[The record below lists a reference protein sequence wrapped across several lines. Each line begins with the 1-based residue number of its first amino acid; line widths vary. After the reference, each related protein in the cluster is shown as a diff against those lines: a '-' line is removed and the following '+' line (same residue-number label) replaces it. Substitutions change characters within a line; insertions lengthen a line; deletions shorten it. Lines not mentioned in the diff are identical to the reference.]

1 MLLIYT
7 IIFAVV
13 AFLFIKN
20 VAYPYAIDR
29 YFKSEEFLALK
40 ESISQH
46 VQDCNDLNQ
55 HIQNLKL
62 SYADIESFDYGKGKL
77 SDTSRYNMKR
87 KNWSESTNNRWTH
100 PCSLS
105 IVKNANDQPFKY
117 LCKYFNIK
125 PTEETLEKFENALN
139 DFSAAEQGKG
149 LLVQERDE
157 TIASVMESIP
167 PFVLRSSEER
177 IKQEL
182 GFMLVSL
189 SQLYFPVYTFQYV
202 SAGGNSS
209 SRFDFRLDLDQLERF
224 IGYLA
229 ELVKF
234 ENSVAGQRALMT
246 AKLRERIKVRDDFT
260 CQICSLSTADEKN
273 LLLEIDHIV
282 PLSKGGKSTED
293 NLQVLCWRCNRS
305 KGARTDHTPSLTHDQ
320 VVNKIPKPEVAARSA
335 TPPKL
340 PQSTPVSIAESFK
353 EKPRSATPK
362 PSIDMTRPSVS
373 TPPPFPQSHSV
384 KATPESTT
392 TADSTVPQPSSTN
405 DVFLTCFPDPAAV
418 KPAQATPSKPTSLT
432 NAQKNA
438 VRSAQSYLES
448 SGFSRNGL
456 IEQLKYDSYT
466 VSDATTAV
474 DSLDMNWTKQANK
487 TAKSYLQDS
496 GFSRKGLIE
505 QLEYD
510 GYTISD
516 ATTAVD
522 GLDMSWIKQA
532 KKTANSYLRD
542 SGFSRNG
549 LIEQLE
555 YDGYSVNDATAAVDS
570 LNLGQAKSDK
580 PKQGN
585 TETVEIIRK
594 NPSDLTGPQK
604 NAARSAKEWLDCSPY
619 SRKGLIETLSE
630 SDGYGVSDATFAV
643 DSLDMNWTKQAKKAA
658 KEWIEFSPYS
668 RKGLIETLTES
679 DGYAVDDST
688 VAVDG
693 LNIDWNEQ
701 ALRSAK
707 DWLEYSGYSRKSLIE
722 TLSESD
728 GYSQS
733 QATYAAEKA
742 GA

>member
-1 MLLIYT
+1 
-7 IIFAVV
+7 
-13 AFLFIKN
+13 
-20 VAYPYAIDR
+20 
-29 YFKSEEFLALK
+29 
-40 ESISQH
+40 
-46 VQDCNDLNQ
+46 
-55 HIQNLKL
+55 
-62 SYADIESFDYGKGKL
+62 
-77 SDTSRYNMKR
+77 MKR

-139 DFSAAEQGKG
+139 DFSAAEQGKV
-149 LLVQERDE
+149 LLVQERDA

-167 PFVLRSSEER
+167 AFVMRSSEER

-182 GFMLVSL
+182 GFMLVNL

-246 AKLRERIKVRDDFT
+246 AKLRERIKVRDNFT
-260 CQICSLSTADEKN
+260 CKICSLSTSDEKN
-273 LLLEIDHIV
+273 LLLEIDHII

-305 KGARTDHTPSLTHDQ
+305 KGSKTDHVPSLTHDQ
-320 VVNKIPKPEVAARSA
+320 LVNNIPKPEVAARPA
-335 TPPKL
+335 MPPTL
-340 PQSTPVSIAESFK
+340 PQSRSASIAASFN
-353 EKPRSATPK
+353 EKPRAVTPK
-362 PSIDMTRPSVS
+362 LSVS
-373 TPPPFPQSHSV
+373 MVRPNTNMPPPIPHSHSL
-384 KATPESTT
+384 KATPDIITSAI
-392 TADSTVPQPSSTN
+392 TAPPPTN
-405 DVFLTCFPDPAAV
+405 DVFLTCFPDPVVAE
-418 KPAQATPSKPTSLT
+418 PAQATPSNLTNIT

-438 VRSAQSYLES
+438 VRTAQSYLES

-456 IEQLKYDSYT
+456 IEQLKYDGYT
-466 VSDATTAV
+466 GSDATTAV
-474 DSLDMNWTKQANK
+474 DSLDMNWIKQAKK

-496 GFSRKGLIE
+496 GFSRNGLIE

-522 GLDMSWIKQA
+522 
-532 KKTANSYLRD
+532 
-542 SGFSRNG
+542 
-549 LIEQLE
+549 
-555 YDGYSVNDATAAVDS
+555 S
-570 LNLGQAKSDK
+570 LNLGQSKSDK
-580 PKQGN
+580 PKQSQ
-585 TETVEIIRK
+585 TETVEFTPK
-594 NPSDLTGPQK
+594 NSADLTNPQK
-604 NAARSAKEWLDCSPY
+604 NAVRSAKDWIEYSAY
-619 SRKGLIETLSE
+619 SRNNLIETLSQ
-630 SDGYGVSDATFAV
+630 SDGYTIRDATFAV
-643 DSLDMNWTKQAKKAA
+643 DSLDINWAKQAKKAA
-658 KEWIEFSPYS
+658 KDWIEYSAYS
-668 RKGLIETLTES
+668 RKNLIETLSQS
-679 DGYAVDDST
+679 DGYTINDAAA
-688 VAVDG
+688 AVDG

-707 DWLEYSGYSRKSLIE
+707 DWLEYSGYSRKNLIE
-722 TLSESD
+722 TLSQSD

-742 GA
+742 GV

>member
-1 MLLIYT
+1 MFLIYI

-29 YFKSEEFLALK
+29 YFKSEEFLAIK

-62 SYADIESFDYGKGKL
+62 SYADIESFDYGKGQL

-149 LLVQERDE
+149 LLVRERDD

-167 PFVLRSSEER
+167 PFVLRSSEDR

-246 AKLRERIKVRDDFT
+246 AKLRDRIKVRDNFT
-260 CQICSLSTADEKN
+260 CQICSLSTSDEKN
-273 LLLEIDHIV
+273 LLLEIDHVV

-305 KGARTDHTPSLTHDQ
+305 KGAKTDHTPSLTHDH
-320 VVNKIPKPEVAARSA
+320 VVNKMPKPEVAARSA
-335 TPPKL
+335 IPPKL

-353 EKPRSATPK
+353 PQPVTLK
-362 PSIDMTRPSVS
+362 PSVDIPRPQAN
-373 TPPPFPQSHSV
+373 TPPPIPHSHSV
-384 KATPESTT
+384 KATPERTT
-392 TADSTVPQPSSTN
+392 TTPASAVQQPSPSN
-405 DVFLTCFPDPAAV
+405 DIFLTCFSDQEAA
-418 KPAQATPSKPTSLT
+418 KPAQEAPSNPTNLT

-456 IEQLKYDSYT
+456 IEQLEYDGYT
-466 VSDATTAV
+466 IGDATTAI
-474 DSLDMNWTKQANK
+474 DSLDMNWLKQAKK

-522 GLDMSWIKQA
+522 SLDMNWLKQA
-532 KKTANSYLRD
+532 KKTAKSYLRD
-542 SGFSRNG
+542 SGFSRDG

-580 PKQGN
+580 PKQDH
-585 TETVEIIRK
+585 TETVEVICK
-594 NPSDLTGPQK
+594 NPDDLTGPQK
-604 NAARSAKEWLDCSPY
+604 NAARSAKEWLECSPY

-658 KEWIEFSPYS
+658 KEWIECSPYS

-679 DGYAVDDST
+679 DGYAIYDST

-693 LNIDWNEQ
+693 LNVDWNEQ
-701 ALRSAK
+701 ALMSAK
-707 DWLEYSGYSRKSLIE
+707 EWLEYSGYSRKNLIE

>member
-1 MLLIYT
+1 MFFIYT
-7 IIFAVV
+7 IIFAVI
-13 AFLFIKN
+13 AYLFIKN
-20 VAYPYAIDR
+20 VAYPYAVNR
-29 YFKSEEFLALK
+29 YFKGEEFLAIK

-62 SYADIESFDYGKGKL
+62 SYADIESFDYGEGNL

-139 DFSAAEQGKG
+139 DFSAAEQGKV
-149 LLVQERDE
+149 LLVQERDA

-167 PFVLRSSEER
+167 AFVMRSSEER
-177 IKQEL
+177 IKREL
-182 GFMLVSL
+182 GFMLVNL

-246 AKLRERIKVRDDFT
+246 AKLRERIKVRDNFT
-260 CQICSLSTADEKN
+260 CKICSLSTSDEKN
-273 LLLEIDHIV
+273 LLLEIDHII

-305 KGARTDHTPSLTHDQ
+305 KGSKTDHVPSLTHDQ
-320 VVNKIPKPEVAARSA
+320 LVNNIPKPEVAARPA
-335 TPPKL
+335 MPPTL
-340 PQSTPVSIAESFK
+340 PQNMPVSIAESFN
-353 EKPRSATPK
+353 EKPRAVTPK
-362 PSIDMTRPSVS
+362 SSLSMVRPNTN
-373 TPPPFPQSHSV
+373 TPPPIPHSHSL
-384 KATPESTT
+384 KATPDITTSAST
-392 TADSTVPQPSSTN
+392 APPPTN
-405 DVFLTCFPDPAAV
+405 DVFLTCFPDPVVAES
-418 KPAQATPSKPTSLT
+418 AQATPNNPTNIT

-438 VRSAQSYLES
+438 VRTAQSYLEG

-456 IEQLKYDSYT
+456 IEQLEYDGYT
-466 VSDATTAV
+466 GSDATIAV
-474 DSLDMNWTKQANK
+474 DSLDMNW
-487 TAKSYLQDS
+487 
-496 GFSRKGLIE
+496 
-505 QLEYD
+505 
-510 GYTISD
+510 
-516 ATTAVD
+516 
-522 GLDMSWIKQA
+522 IKQA
-532 KKTANSYLRD
+532 KKTAKSYLRD

-555 YDGYSVNDATAAVDS
+555 YDGYTSSDATIAVDS
-570 LNLGQAKSDK
+570 LNLGQEKSDK
-580 PKQGN
+580 PKQSH
-585 TETVEIIRK
+585 TETVEFTPK
-594 NPSDLTGPQK
+594 NSADLTNPQK
-604 NAARSAKEWLDCSPY
+604 NAVRSAKDWIEYSAY
-619 SRKGLIETLSE
+619 SRKNLIETLSQ
-630 SDGYGVSDATFAV
+630 SDGYTIRDATFAV
-643 DSLDMNWTKQAKKAA
+643 DSLDINWAKQAKKAA
-658 KEWIEFSPYS
+658 KDWIEYSAYS
-668 RKGLIETLTES
+668 RKNLIETLSQS
-679 DGYAVDDST
+679 DGYTIDDAT
-688 VAVDG
+688 AAVDG

-707 DWLEYSGYSRKSLIE
+707 DWLKYSGYSRKNLIE
-722 TLSESD
+722 TLSQSD

-742 GA
+742 DV

>member
-1 MLLIYT
+1 MFFIYT
-7 IIFAVV
+7 IIFAVI
-13 AFLFIKN
+13 AYLFIKN
-20 VAYPYAIDR
+20 VAYPYAVDR
-29 YFKSEEFLALK
+29 YFKSEEFLAIK

-62 SYADIESFDYGKGKL
+62 SYADIESFDYGKGNL

-87 KNWSESTNNRWTH
+87 KNWSENTNNRWTH

-139 DFSAAEQGKG
+139 DFSAAEQGKV
-149 LLVQERDE
+149 LLVQERDA

-167 PFVLRSSEER
+167 AFVMRSSEER

-182 GFMLVSL
+182 GFMLVNL

-246 AKLRERIKVRDDFT
+246 AKLRERIKVRDNFT
-260 CQICSLSTADEKN
+260 CKICSLSTSDEKN
-273 LLLEIDHIV
+273 LLLEIDHII

-305 KGARTDHTPSLTHDQ
+305 KGSKTDHVPSLTHDQ
-320 VVNKIPKPEVAARSA
+320 LVNNIPKPEVAARPA
-335 TPPKL
+335 MPPTL
-340 PQSTPVSIAESFK
+340 PQNMPVSIAESFN
-353 EKPRSATPK
+353 EKPRAVTPK
-362 PSIDMTRPSVS
+362 SSVS
-373 TPPPFPQSHSV
+373 MVRPNTNTPPPIPHSHSLKATLDITTSASTAPQS
-384 KATPESTT
+384 P
-392 TADSTVPQPSSTN
+392 PTN
-405 DVFLTCFPDPAAV
+405 DVFLTCFPDPVVAEA
-418 KPAQATPSKPTSLT
+418 AQATPSNPTNIT

-438 VRSAQSYLES
+438 VRTAHSYLES
-448 SGFSRNGL
+448 SGFSR
-456 IEQLKYDSYT
+456 D
-466 VSDATTAV
+466 
-474 DSLDMNWTKQANK
+474 
-487 TAKSYLQDS
+487 
-496 GFSRKGLIE
+496 GLIE

-510 GYTISD
+510 GYTGSD
-516 ATTAVD
+516 ATIAVD
-522 GLDMSWIKQA
+522 SLDMNWIKQA
-532 KKTANSYLRD
+532 KKTAKSYLQD

-555 YDGYSVNDATAAVDS
+555 YDGYTSSDATTAVDS
-570 LNLGQAKSDK
+570 LNLSQSKSDK
-580 PKQGN
+580 PEQSQ
-585 TETVEIIRK
+585 TETVEFTPK
-594 NPSDLTGPQK
+594 NSADLTNPQK
-604 NAARSAKEWLDCSPY
+604 NAVRSAKNWLEYSAY
-619 SRKGLIETLSE
+619 SRNNLIETLSQ
-630 SDGYGVSDATFAV
+630 SDGYTIRDATFAV
-643 DSLDMNWTKQAKKAA
+643 DSLDINWAKQAKKAA
-658 KEWIEFSPYS
+658 KDWIEYSAYS
-668 RKGLIETLTES
+668 RKNLIETLSQS
-679 DGYAVDDST
+679 DGYTIDDAT
-688 VAVDG
+688 AAVDG

-728 GYSQS
+728 GYSKS

>member
-1 MLLIYT
+1 MFLIYT
-7 IIFAVV
+7 IVFAVI

-20 VAYPYAIDR
+20 VAYPYAINR
-29 YFKSEEFLALK
+29 YFKSEEFLAIK

-77 SDTSRYNMKR
+77 SDTSKYKMKR

-139 DFSAAEQGKG
+139 DFSAAEQGKD

-167 PFVLRSSEER
+167 PFVLRSSGER

-182 GFMLVSL
+182 GFMFVSL

-234 ENSVAGQRALMT
+234 ENSVGGQRALMT

-260 CQICSLSTADEKN
+260 CQLCFLSTSDEKN

-305 KGARTDHTPSLTHDQ
+305 KGAKTDHNPSLKHNQ
-320 VVNKIPKPEVAARSA
+320 VVNEIPKPAVAARS
-335 TPPKL
+335 TMPPKL
-340 PQSTPVSIAESFK
+340 PQSTPVSVAESFK
-353 EKPRSATPK
+353 EKSQPVIPK
-362 PSIDMTRPSVS
+362 PSVS
-373 TPPPFPQSHSV
+373 IARSRANKPPPIPQSHSV
-384 KATPESTT
+384 ETTPERTT
-392 TADSTVPQPSSTN
+392 MPANNMPQPSSAN
-405 DVFLTCFPDPAAV
+405 DVFLTCFSDPVAE
-418 KPAQATPSKPTSLT
+418 KPEQATSNKPTNLT

-438 VRSAQSYLES
+438 LRTARSYLEGS
-448 SGFSRNGL
+448 SFSRDGL

-466 VSDATTAV
+466 VSDATAAV
-474 DSLDMNWTKQANK
+474 DNLDMNWTKQAKK

-510 GYTISD
+510 GYTVSD

-522 GLDMSWIKQA
+522 SLDMNWAKQA
-532 KKTANSYLRD
+532 KKTAKSYLQD
-542 SGFSRNG
+542 SGFSHKG

-555 YDGYSVNDATAAVDS
+555 YEGYTVNDATAAVDS
-570 LNLGQAKSDK
+570 LDLG
-580 PKQGN
+580 
-585 TETVEIIRK
+585 
-594 NPSDLTGPQK
+594 
-604 NAARSAKEWLDCSPY
+604 
-619 SRKGLIETLSE
+619 
-630 SDGYGVSDATFAV
+630 
-643 DSLDMNWTKQAKKAA
+643 
-658 KEWIEFSPYS
+658 
-668 RKGLIETLTES
+668 
-679 DGYAVDDST
+679 
-688 VAVDG
+688 
-693 LNIDWNEQ
+693 
-701 ALRSAK
+701 
-707 DWLEYSGYSRKSLIE
+707 
-722 TLSESD
+722 
-728 GYSQS
+728 
-733 QATYAAEKA
+733 
-742 GA
+742 

>member
-1 MLLIYT
+1 MPEILNERQHFIYT
-7 IIFAVV
+7 IIFAVI
-13 AFLFIKN
+13 AYLFIKN
-20 VAYPYAIDR
+20 VAYPYAVDR
-29 YFKSEEFLALK
+29 YFKSEEFLAIK

-62 SYADIESFDYGKGKL
+62 SYADIESFDYGKGNL

-139 DFSAAEQGKG
+139 DFSAAEQGKV
-149 LLVQERDE
+149 LLVQERDA

-167 PFVLRSSEER
+167 AFVMRSSEER

-182 GFMLVSL
+182 GFMLVNL

-246 AKLRERIKVRDDFT
+246 AKLRERIKVRDNFT
-260 CQICSLSTADEKN
+260 CKICSLSTSDEKN
-273 LLLEIDHIV
+273 LLLEIDYIT

-305 KGARTDHTPSLTHDQ
+305 KGSKTDHVPSLTHDQ
-320 VVNKIPKPEVAARSA
+320 LVNNIPKPEVAARPA
-335 TPPKL
+335 MPPTL
-340 PQSTPVSIAESFK
+340 PQNMPVSIAESFN
-353 EKPRSATPK
+353 EKPRAVTPK
-362 PSIDMTRPSVS
+362 SSVS
-373 TPPPFPQSHSV
+373 MVRPNTNTPPPIPHSHSL
-384 KATPESTT
+384 KATPDITTSAST
-392 TADSTVPQPSSTN
+392 APQSPPTN
-405 DVFLTCFPDPAAV
+405 DVFLTCFPDPVVAEA
-418 KPAQATPSKPTSLT
+418 AQATPSNPTNIT

-438 VRSAQSYLES
+438 VRTAHSYLES
-448 SGFSRNGL
+448 SGFSRDGL
-456 IEQLKYDSYT
+456 IEQLEYDGYT
-466 VSDATTAV
+466 GSDATIAV
-474 DSLDMNWTKQANK
+474 DSLDMNWIKQAKK

-496 GFSRKGLIE
+496 GF
-505 QLEYD
+505 
-510 GYTISD
+510 T
-516 ATTAVD
+516 
-522 GLDMSWIKQA
+522 
-532 KKTANSYLRD
+532 
-542 SGFSRNG
+542 RNG

-555 YDGYSVNDATAAVDS
+555 YDGYTSSDATTAVDS
-570 LNLGQAKSDK
+570 LNLSQSKSDK
-580 PKQGN
+580 PEQSQ
-585 TETVEIIRK
+585 TETVEFTPK
-594 NPSDLTGPQK
+594 NSADLTNPQK
-604 NAARSAKEWLDCSPY
+604 NAVRSAKDWLEYSAY
-619 SRKGLIETLSE
+619 SRKNLIETLSQ
-630 SDGYGVSDATFAV
+630 SDGYTIRDATFAV
-643 DSLDMNWTKQAKKAA
+643 DSLDINWAKQAKKAA
-658 KEWIEFSPYS
+658 KDWIEYSAYS
-668 RKGLIETLTES
+668 RKNLIETLSQS
-679 DGYAVDDST
+679 DGYTIDDGT

-693 LNIDWNEQ
+693 LNVDWNEQ

-707 DWLEYSGYSRKSLIE
+707 DWLEYSGYSRKNLIE
-722 TLSESD
+722 TLSQSD

-742 GA
+742 GV

>member
-1 MLLIYT
+1 MLPEILNERQHFIYT
-7 IIFAVV
+7 IIFAVI
-13 AFLFIKN
+13 AYLFIKN
-20 VAYPYAIDR
+20 VAYPYAVDR
-29 YFKSEEFLALK
+29 YFKSEEFLAIK

-62 SYADIESFDYGKGKL
+62 SYADIESFDYGKGNL

-139 DFSAAEQGKG
+139 DFSAAEQGKV
-149 LLVQERDE
+149 LLVQERDA

-167 PFVLRSSEER
+167 AFVMRSSEER

-182 GFMLVSL
+182 GFMLVNL

-246 AKLRERIKVRDDFT
+246 AKLRERIKVRDNFT
-260 CQICSLSTADEKN
+260 CKICSLSTSDEKN
-273 LLLEIDHIV
+273 LLLEIDYIT

-305 KGARTDHTPSLTHDQ
+305 KGSKTDHVPSLTHDQ
-320 VVNKIPKPEVAARSA
+320 LVNNIPKPEVAARPA
-335 TPPKL
+335 MPPTL
-340 PQSTPVSIAESFK
+340 PQNMPVSIAESFN
-353 EKPRSATPK
+353 EKPRAVTPK
-362 PSIDMTRPSVS
+362 SSVS
-373 TPPPFPQSHSV
+373 MVRPNTNTPPPIPHSHSL
-384 KATPESTT
+384 KATPDITTSAST
-392 TADSTVPQPSSTN
+392 APQSPPTN
-405 DVFLTCFPDPAAV
+405 DVFLTCFPDPVVAEA
-418 KPAQATPSKPTSLT
+418 AQATPSNPTNIT

-438 VRSAQSYLES
+438 VRTAHSYLES
-448 SGFSRNGL
+448 SGFSRDGL
-456 IEQLKYDSYT
+456 IEQLEYDGYT
-466 VSDATTAV
+466 GSDATIAV
-474 DSLDMNWTKQANK
+474 DSLDMNWIKQAKK

-496 GFSRKGLIE
+496 GF
-505 QLEYD
+505 
-510 GYTISD
+510 T
-516 ATTAVD
+516 
-522 GLDMSWIKQA
+522 
-532 KKTANSYLRD
+532 
-542 SGFSRNG
+542 RNG

-555 YDGYSVNDATAAVDS
+555 YDGYTSSDATTAVDS
-570 LNLGQAKSDK
+570 LNLSQSKSDK
-580 PKQGN
+580 PEQSQ
-585 TETVEIIRK
+585 TETVEFTPK
-594 NPSDLTGPQK
+594 NSADLTNPQK
-604 NAARSAKEWLDCSPY
+604 NAVRSAKDWLEYSAY
-619 SRKGLIETLSE
+619 SRKNLIETLSQ
-630 SDGYGVSDATFAV
+630 SDGYTIRDATFAV
-643 DSLDMNWTKQAKKAA
+643 DSLDINWAKQAKKAA
-658 KEWIEFSPYS
+658 KDWIEYSAYS
-668 RKGLIETLTES
+668 RKNLIETLSQS
-679 DGYAVDDST
+679 DGYTIDDGT

-693 LNIDWNEQ
+693 LNVDWNEQ

-707 DWLEYSGYSRKSLIE
+707 DWLEYSGYSRKNLIE
-722 TLSESD
+722 TLSQSD

-742 GA
+742 GV

>member
-1 MLLIYT
+1 MFFIYT
-7 IIFAVV
+7 IIFAVI
-13 AFLFIKN
+13 AYLFIKN
-20 VAYPYAIDR
+20 VAYPYAVDR
-29 YFKSEEFLALK
+29 YFKSEEFLAIK

-62 SYADIESFDYGKGKL
+62 SYADIESFDYGKGNL

-139 DFSAAEQGKG
+139 DFSAAEQGKV
-149 LLVQERDE
+149 LLVQERDA

-167 PFVLRSSEER
+167 AFVMRSSEER

-182 GFMLVSL
+182 GFMLVNL

-246 AKLRERIKVRDDFT
+246 AKLRERIKVRDNFT
-260 CQICSLSTADEKN
+260 CKICSLSTSDEKN
-273 LLLEIDHIV
+273 LLLEIDHII

-305 KGARTDHTPSLTHDQ
+305 KGSKTDHVPSLTHDQ
-320 VVNKIPKPEVAARSA
+320 LVNNIPKPEVAARPA
-335 TPPKL
+335 MPPTL
-340 PQSTPVSIAESFK
+340 PQNMPVSIAESFN
-353 EKPRSATPK
+353 EKPRAVTPK
-362 PSIDMTRPSVS
+362 SSVS
-373 TPPPFPQSHSV
+373 MVRPNTNTPPPIPHSHSL
-384 KATPESTT
+384 KATPDITTSAST
-392 TADSTVPQPSSTN
+392 APQSPPTN
-405 DVFLTCFPDPAAV
+405 DVFLTCFPDPVVAEA
-418 KPAQATPSKPTSLT
+418 AQATPSNPTNIT

-438 VRSAQSYLES
+438 VRTAHSYLES
-448 SGFSRNGL
+448 SGFSRDGLIEQLEYDGYTGSDATIAVDSLDMNWIKQAKKTAKSYLQDSGFTRNGL
-456 IEQLKYDSYT
+456 IEQLEYDGYT
-466 VSDATTAV
+466 GSEATTAV
-474 DSLDMNWTKQANK
+474 DSLDMNWIKQAKK
-487 TAKSYLQDS
+487 TAKSYLQ
-496 GFSRKGLIE
+496 
-505 QLEYD
+505 
-510 GYTISD
+510 
-516 ATTAVD
+516 
-522 GLDMSWIKQA
+522 
-532 KKTANSYLRD
+532 D

-555 YDGYSVNDATAAVDS
+555 YDGYTSSDATTAVDS
-570 LNLGQAKSDK
+570 LNLSQSKSDK
-580 PKQGN
+580 PEQSQ
-585 TETVEIIRK
+585 TETVEFTPK
-594 NPSDLTGPQK
+594 NSADLTNPQK
-604 NAARSAKEWLDCSPY
+604 NAVRSAKDWLEYSAY
-619 SRKGLIETLSE
+619 SRNNLIETLSQ
-630 SDGYGVSDATFAV
+630 SDGYTIRDATFAV
-643 DSLDMNWTKQAKKAA
+643 DSLDINWAKQAKKAA
-658 KEWIEFSPYS
+658 KDWIEYSAYS
-668 RKGLIETLTES
+668 RKNLIETLSQS
-679 DGYAVDDST
+679 DGYTIDDAT

-693 LNIDWNEQ
+693 LNVDWNEQ

-707 DWLEYSGYSRKSLIE
+707 DWLEYSGYSRKNLIE
-722 TLSESD
+722 TLSQSD

-742 GA
+742 GV

>member
-1 MLLIYT
+1 MFFIYT

-13 AFLFIKN
+13 TFLFIKN
-20 VAYPYAIDR
+20 VAYPYAINR
-29 YFKSEEFLALK
+29 YFKSEEFLAIK

-62 SYADIESFDYGKGKL
+62 SYADIESFDYGKGQL

-149 LLVQERDE
+149 LLVQERDD

-167 PFVLRSSEER
+167 PFVLRSSEDR

-209 SRFDFRLDLDQLERF
+209 SRFDFRLDLEQLERF

-246 AKLRERIKVRDDFT
+246 AKLRERIKVRDNFT
-260 CQICSLSTADEKN
+260 CQICSLSTSDEKN

-282 PLSKGGKSTED
+282 PLSKGGKSTEY

-305 KGARTDHTPSLTHDQ
+305 KGAKIDHTPSLTHDQ

-335 TPPKL
+335 MPPKL
-340 PQSTPVSIAESFK
+340 PQSTPVSITESFK
-353 EKPRSATPK
+353 QKPQPIIQKS
-362 PSIDMTRPSVS
+362 SLDMTRPSVKKR
-373 TPPPFPQSHSV
+373 PPAHTSHS
-384 KATPESTT
+384 ANATT
-392 TADSTVPQPSSTN
+392 TPDSAVLQLSSTN
-405 DVFLTCFPDPAAV
+405 
-418 KPAQATPSKPTSLT
+418 LT

-438 VRSAQSYLES
+438 VRTAQSYLES
-448 SGFSRNGL
+448 SGFSRKGL
-456 IEQLKYDSYT
+456 IEQLDYDGYT
-466 VSDATTAV
+466 IGDATTAI
-474 DSLDMNWTKQANK
+474 DSLDMNWLKQAKK

-505 QLEYD
+505 QLDYD

-522 GLDMSWIKQA
+522 SLDMNWIKQA
-532 KKTANSYLRD
+532 KKTAKSYLRD
-542 SGFSRNG
+542 SGFSRDG

-580 PKQGN
+580 PKQSH
-585 TETVEIIRK
+585 TERAEVICK
-594 NPSDLTGPQK
+594 NPGDLTGPQK

-658 KEWIEFSPYS
+658 KEWLDCSPYS

-701 ALRSAK
+701 ALMSAK
-707 DWLEYSGYSRKSLIE
+707 EWLEYSGYSRKSLIE

-733 QATYAAEKA
+733 QASYAAEKA

>member
-1 MLLIYT
+1 MFFIYT
-7 IIFAVV
+7 IIFAVI
-13 AFLFIKN
+13 AYLFIKN
-20 VAYPYAIDR
+20 VAYPYAVDR
-29 YFKSEEFLALK
+29 YFKSEEFLAIK

-62 SYADIESFDYGKGKL
+62 SYADIESFDYGKGNL

-139 DFSAAEQGKG
+139 DFSAAEQGKV
-149 LLVQERDE
+149 LLVQERDA

-167 PFVLRSSEER
+167 AFVMRSSEER

-182 GFMLVSL
+182 GFMLVNL

-246 AKLRERIKVRDDFT
+246 AKLRERIKVRDNFT
-260 CQICSLSTADEKN
+260 CKICSLSTSDEKN
-273 LLLEIDHIV
+273 LLLEIDHII

-305 KGARTDHTPSLTHDQ
+305 KGSKTDHVPSLTHHQ
-320 VVNKIPKPEVAARSA
+320 LVNNIPKPEVAARPA
-335 TPPKL
+335 MPPTL
-340 PQSTPVSIAESFK
+340 PQSRSASIAASFN
-353 EKPRSATPK
+353 EKHRAVTPK
-362 PSIDMTRPSVS
+362 SSISMVRPNTK
-373 TPPPFPQSHSV
+373 TPPPIPHSHSL
-384 KATPESTT
+384 KATPDITTSAST
-392 TADSTVPQPSSTN
+392 APQSPPTN
-405 DVFLTCFPDPAAV
+405 DVFLTCFPDPVVAEA
-418 KPAQATPSKPTSLT
+418 AQATPSNSTNIT

-438 VRSAQSYLES
+438 VRTAHSYLES
-448 SGFSRNGL
+448 SGFSRDGL
-456 IEQLKYDSYT
+456 IEQLEYDGYT
-466 VSDATTAV
+466 GSDATTAV
-474 DSLDMNWTKQANK
+474 DSLDMNWIKQAKK

-496 GFSRKGLIE
+496 GFSHNGLIE

-510 GYTISD
+510 GYTSSD
-516 ATTAVD
+516 ATT
-522 GLDMSWIKQA
+522 
-532 KKTANSYLRD
+532 
-542 SGFSRNG
+542 
-549 LIEQLE
+549 
-555 YDGYSVNDATAAVDS
+555 AVDS
-570 LNLGQAKSDK
+570 LNLGQSKSDK
-580 PKQGN
+580 PKHSQ
-585 TETVEIIRK
+585 TETVEFTPQ
-594 NPSDLTGPQK
+594 NSADLTNPQK
-604 NAARSAKEWLDCSPY
+604 NAVRSAKDWIEYSAY
-619 SRKGLIETLSE
+619 SRNNLIETLSQ
-630 SDGYGVSDATFAV
+630 SDGYTIRDATFAV
-643 DSLDMNWTKQAKKAA
+643 DSLDINWAKQAKKAA
-658 KEWIEFSPYS
+658 KDWIEYSAYS
-668 RKGLIETLTES
+668 RKNLIETLSQS
-679 DGYAVDDST
+679 DGYTINDAAA
-688 VAVDG
+688 AVDG

-707 DWLEYSGYSRKSLIE
+707 DWLEYSGYSRKNLIE
-722 TLSESD
+722 TLSQSD

-742 GA
+742 GV